1 MSWYGCFYIMQ
12 YGCVH
17 AKAAWMHSCHGMV
30 VFISCSM
37 DVFMPCVCG
46 VQCLQITCS
55 YHAVA
60 VYSLIRPSEWYLD
73 GANAYIN
80 TAVKYSCDA
89 MLTHCRCVHLCSV
102 STVSVFN

>member
-1 MSWYGCFYIMQ
+1 MSWYGCFHIMQ

-30 VFISCSM
+30 VFISCCV

-55 YHAVA
+55 YHAVG
-60 VYSLIRPSEWYLD
+60 VYSLIRPSKWYLD
-73 GANAYIN
+73 GANPYIN

-89 MLTHCRCVHLCSV
+89 MLTHCRCVPLCSV